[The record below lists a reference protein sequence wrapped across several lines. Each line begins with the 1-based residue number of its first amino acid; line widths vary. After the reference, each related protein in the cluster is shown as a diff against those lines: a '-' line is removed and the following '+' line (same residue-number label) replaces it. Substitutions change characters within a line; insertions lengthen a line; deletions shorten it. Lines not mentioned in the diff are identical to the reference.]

1 MTDQATKDEQMKPA
15 ADRLSRERRAEL
27 DDLLSSTFNSVLRT
41 EEKSLQNKLTEGLT
55 ITEIHTIVA
64 VGLHEI
70 NPMNVVATRLGVT
83 LATLTTAVNKL
94 VDKGFIERT
103 RCEDDRRKV
112 LISLTK
118 RGKQVYRSHGLF
130 HHKMIDEA
138 LAGLSDEE
146 ERVFAQALAKVKT
159 FFDEQ
164 A

>member
-1 MTDQATKDEQMKPA
+1 MTEQTNQAEPMKPA
-15 ADRLSRERRAEL
+15 SDRLSRERRAEL
-27 DDLLSSTFNSVLRT
+27 DDLLSSTFNSILRT

-64 VGLHEI
+64 VGLHET

-94 VDKGFIERT
+94 VEKGFIDRS

-118 RGKQVYRSHGLF
+118 RGKQVYRSHDLF
-130 HHKMIDEA
+130 HRKMIDEA
-138 LAGLSDEE
+138 LAGLNDEE
-146 ERVFAQALAKVKT
+146 ERVFAQALSKVKV